1 MTKTWILSADGE
13 SITCL
18 RCNMTSY
25 NVNDIMYRFCGHC
38 HAFHEDARCD
48 FCSSPDV
55 PLVAE
60 YKPKGVL
67 MAEIIYPRAG
77 TVLDESPWGACKE
90 CKDLIESRK
99 WKELT
104 DRSIAG
110 ARALEP
116 RIEEDDATLR
126 QRHRAL
132 LEIVFGK
139 IE

>member
-1 MTKTWILSADGE
+1 
-13 SITCL
+13 
-18 RCNMTSY
+18 
-25 NVNDIMYRFCGHC
+25 
-38 HAFHEDARCD
+38 
-48 FCSSPDV
+48 
-55 PLVAE
+55 
-60 YKPKGVL
+60 